1 MASPYGKLFN
11 RNELRGELQL
21 LYQDK
26 SLSQPPDQLIVTIDK
41 DGLEPAFPE
50 VYRALKLILTLP
62 MTTASAERSFSCLK
76 RMKNYLRST
85 MLQER
90 LSNLAII
97 SLEKELA
104 QGIPEAMTNSPR
116 KQTEETNYIIA
127 KPLGKTKT
135 YVIEQ
140 YKNIGHTSCSSSYDS
155 LLSKCLPLWNFTSR
169 H

>member
-1 MASPYGKLFN
+1 MRFGSYPCFVGLFDSHRFVCYSSSFPSGLLDSFMASPYGKLFN

-41 DGLEPAFPE
+41 DGLESAFPE
-50 VYRALKLILTLP
+50 VYRALKLILTQP
-62 MTTASAERSFSCLK
+62 MTTASAERSVSCLK
-76 RMKNYLRST
+76 HMKNYLRST

-104 QGIPEAMTNSPR
+104 QGIPEAMIIDKFAAKTNR
-116 KQTEETNYIIA
+116 R
-127 KPLGKTKT
+127 
-135 YVIEQ
+135 IELH
-140 YKNIGHTSCSSSYDS
+140 Y
-155 LLSKCLPLWNFTSR
+155 R
-169 H
+169 